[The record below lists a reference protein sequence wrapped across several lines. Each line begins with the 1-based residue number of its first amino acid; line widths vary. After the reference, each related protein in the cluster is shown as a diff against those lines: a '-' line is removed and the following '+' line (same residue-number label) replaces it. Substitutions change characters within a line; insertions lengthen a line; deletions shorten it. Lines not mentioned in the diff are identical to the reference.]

1 MKLPVKAGWVVI
13 VCRRVMMDAQK
24 IAQNRRR
31 AQLLARRA
39 SEMRSNLERMRS
51 RMDESGIEYVVCSP
65 EEALAM
71 VRDDA
76 SSASSTSSRVSDP
89 SNAPELPTIR
99 ASAAHV
105 AYAIDQGGCMEVI
118 AIGLRTGTIEIQFPD
133 RPEPP
138 EVEDGFCDAN
148 AAAHQVGT
156 PKVPHKAPPP
166 PYAGAGLGGLGLP
179 V

>member
-1 MKLPVKAGWVVI
+1 
-13 VCRRVMMDAQK
+13 
-24 IAQNRRR
+24 
-31 AQLLARRA
+31 
-39 SEMRSNLERMRS
+39 
-51 RMDESGIEYVVCSP
+51 
-65 EEALAM
+65 M

-76 SSASSTSSRVSDP
+76 SSSSSTSSRSSRISDA

-105 AYAIDQGGCMEVI
+105 AYAIDMGGCMEVI
-118 AIGLRTGTIEIQFPD
+118 AIGLRTGTIEIQFPNT
-133 RPEPP
+133 RPDPGL

-156 PKVPHKAPPP
+156 PNVPHKAPPP
-166 PYAGAGLGGLGLP
+166 PYASLGLP

>member
-1 MKLPVKAGWVVI
+1 
-13 VCRRVMMDAQK
+13 
-24 IAQNRRR
+24 
-31 AQLLARRA
+31 
-39 SEMRSNLERMRS
+39 
-51 RMDESGIEYVVCSP
+51 
-65 EEALAM
+65 M

-76 SSASSTSSRVSDP
+76 SSSSSSSSRVSDAC
-89 SNAPELPTIR
+89 NAPELPTIR

-105 AYAIDQGGCMEVI
+105 AYAIDIGGCMEVI

-138 EVEDGFCDAN
+138 DGLHVEDGFCDTN
-148 AAAHQVGT
+148 AAAHQAGT
-156 PKVPHKAPPP
+156 PNVPHKAPPP

>member
-1 MKLPVKAGWVVI
+1 MNAH
-13 VCRRVMMDAQK
+13 K

-39 SEMRSNLERMRS
+39 SEMRSNLEKMRS

-76 SSASSTSSRVSDP
+76 SSSSSSSSRVSDP

-118 AIGLRTGTIEIQFPD
+118 AIGLRTGTLEIQFPEPASD
-133 RPEPP
+133 AVPESQPRRHRGAP
-138 EVEDGFCDAN
+138 GDDDEWPGGFCDAN
-148 AAAHQVGT
+148 ASNHQVGT
-156 PKVPHKAPPP
+156 PNVPHRAPPP

>member
-1 MKLPVKAGWVVI
+1 
-13 VCRRVMMDAQK
+13 MDAHT

-31 AQLLARRA
+31 AQVLARRA
-39 SEMRSNLERMRS
+39 SEMRSNLEKMRS

-76 SSASSTSSRVSDP
+76 SSSSSTSSRVSDP

-105 AYAIDQGGCMEVI
+105 AYAIDMGGCMEVI
-118 AIGLRTGTIEIQFPD
+118 AIGLRTGTIEIQFPNT
-133 RPEPP
+133 RPDPGL

-156 PKVPHKAPPP
+156 PRVPHKAPPP

>member
-1 MKLPVKAGWVVI
+1 
-13 VCRRVMMDAQK
+13 MMDAHR

-39 SEMRSNLERMRS
+39 SEMRSNLEKMRS

-89 SNAPELPTIR
+89 SNAPELPTMR

-105 AYAIDQGGCMEVI
+105 AYAIDQGGCMEII
-118 AIGLRTGTIEIQFPD
+118 AIGLRAGTIEIQFPD
-133 RPEPP
+133 RPEPDRLH
-138 EVEDGFCDAN
+138 VEDGFCDAN

-156 PKVPHKAPPP
+156 PRVPHKAPPP

>member
-1 MKLPVKAGWVVI
+1 
-13 VCRRVMMDAQK
+13 MDQ

-31 AQLLARRA
+31 AQALAERA
-39 SEMRSNLERMRS
+39 SAMRGNLDKIRS
-51 RMDESGIEYVVCSP
+51 RMSESGIEYVACSP

-76 SSASSTSSRVSDP
+76 SSSSSSSRVSDAC
-89 SNAPELPTIR
+89 NAPELPTIR

-118 AIGLRTGTIEIQFPD
+118 AIGLRAGTLEIQFPD

-138 EVEDGFCDAN
+138 EDGFCDAN

-156 PKVPHKAPPP
+156 PRVPHKAPPP

>member
-1 MKLPVKAGWVVI
+1 
-13 VCRRVMMDAQK
+13 MDQ

-31 AQLLARRA
+31 AQALARRA
-39 SEMRSNLERMRS
+39 SEMRSNLDKIRS
-51 RMDESGIEYVVCSP
+51 RMSDSGVEYVVCSP

-76 SSASSTSSRVSDP
+76 SSSSSSTSSRVSDAC
-89 SNAPELPTIR
+89 NAPELPTIR

-118 AIGLRTGTIEIQFPD
+118 AIGLRTGTIEIQFPNT
-133 RPEPP
+133 RPDPGL

-156 PKVPHKAPPP
+156 PRVPHKAPPP

>member
-1 MKLPVKAGWVVI
+1 
-13 VCRRVMMDAQK
+13 MDAHK

-31 AQLLARRA
+31 AQLLSRRA
-39 SEMRSNLERMRS
+39 SEMRSNLDKIRS

-76 SSASSTSSRVSDP
+76 SSSSSTSSRVSDP

-118 AIGLRTGTIEIQFPD
+118 AIGLRTGTLEIQFPNT
-133 RPEPP
+133 RPDPGLEA
-138 EVEDGFCDAN
+138 EDGFCD

-156 PKVPHKAPPP
+156 PNVPHKAPPP

>member
-1 MKLPVKAGWVVI
+1 
-13 VCRRVMMDAQK
+13 MDAYQL
-24 IAQNRRR
+24 AQNRRR

-39 SEMRSNLERMRS
+39 SEMRSNLEKMRS

-105 AYAIDQGGCMEVI
+105 ARAIDVGGCMEVI
-118 AIGLRTGTIEIQFPD
+118 AIGLRTGTIEIHFPD

-138 EVEDGFCDAN
+138 DRLDVEDGFCDAN

-156 PKVPHKAPPP
+156 PRVPHKAPPP

>member
-1 MKLPVKAGWVVI
+1 M
-13 VCRRVMMDAQK
+13 CRRVMMDAQK

-31 AQLLARRA
+31 AQVLAKRA
-39 SEMRSNLERMRS
+39 SEMRSNLEKMRS

-76 SSASSTSSRVSDP
+76 SSSSSSSSRVSDP

-118 AIGLRTGTIEIQFPD
+118 AIGLRAGTLEIQFPNT
-133 RPEPP
+133 RPDPGLD
-138 EVEDGFCDAN
+138 VEDGFCDAN

-156 PKVPHKAPPP
+156 PNVPHKAPPP
-166 PYAGAGLGGLGLP
+166 PYAGLGLP

>member
-1 MKLPVKAGWVVI
+1 
-13 VCRRVMMDAQK
+13 MDQ
-24 IAQNRRR
+24 IDQTRRR
-31 AQLLARRA
+31 AQALAERA
-39 SEMRSNLERMRS
+39 SEMRSNLEKMRS
-51 RMDESGIEYVVCSP
+51 RMSESGVEYVACSP

-76 SSASSTSSRVSDP
+76 SSSSSSSSRVSDAC
-89 SNAPELPTIR
+89 NAPELPTIR

-138 EVEDGFCDAN
+138 EVEAGFCDAN

-156 PKVPHKAPPP
+156 PNVPHKAPPP
-166 PYAGAGLGGLGLP
+166 PYAGLGLP

>member
-1 MKLPVKAGWVVI
+1 M
-13 VCRRVMMDAQK
+13 CRRVMMDAQK

-39 SEMRSNLERMRS
+39 SEMRSNLEKMRS

-76 SSASSTSSRVSDP
+76 SSSSSTSSRVSDP

-105 AYAIDQGGCMEVI
+105 AYAIDQGGCMEII
-118 AIGLRTGTIEIQFPD
+118 AIGLRAGTLEIQFPNT
-133 RPEPP
+133 RPDPGL

-156 PKVPHKAPPP
+156 PNVPHKAPPL

>member
-1 MKLPVKAGWVVI
+1 
-13 VCRRVMMDAQK
+13 MDQ

-31 AQLLARRA
+31 AQALARRA
-39 SEMRSNLERMRS
+39 SEMRGNLDKIRS
-51 RMDESGIEYVVCSP
+51 RKSDSGIEYVVCSP

-76 SSASSTSSRVSDP
+76 SSSSSTSSRVSDAC
-89 SNAPELPTIR
+89 NAPELPTIR

-105 AYAIDQGGCMEVI
+105 ARAIDVGGCMEVI
-118 AIGLRTGTIEIQFPD
+118 AIGLRTGTIEIQFPNT
-133 RPEPP
+133 RPDPGL

-148 AAAHQVGT
+148 AAANQVGT
-156 PKVPHKAPPP
+156 PRVPHKAPPP

>member
-1 MKLPVKAGWVVI
+1 
-13 VCRRVMMDAQK
+13 MDAYQL
-24 IAQNRRR
+24 AQNRRR

-39 SEMRSNLERMRS
+39 SEMRSNLEKMRS

-76 SSASSTSSRVSDP
+76 SSSSSTSSRVSDAC
-89 SNAPELPTIR
+89 NAPELPTIR

-118 AIGLRTGTIEIQFPD
+118 AIGLRAGTLEIQFPNT
-133 RPEPP
+133 RPDPGL

-156 PKVPHKAPPP
+156 PDVPHKAPPP
-166 PYAGAGLGGLGLP
+166 PYAGLGLP

>member
-1 MKLPVKAGWVVI
+1 
-13 VCRRVMMDAQK
+13 MDAHT

-31 AQLLARRA
+31 AQALAERA
-39 SEMRSNLERMRS
+39 SAMRGNLDKIRS
-51 RMDESGIEYVVCSP
+51 RMSESGVEYVACSP

-76 SSASSTSSRVSDP
+76 SSSSSTSSGSTRVSDAC
-89 SNAPELPTIR
+89 NAPELPTIR

-105 AYAIDQGGCMEVI
+105 AYAIDMGGCMEVI
-118 AIGLRTGTIEIQFPD
+118 AIGLRTGTIEIQFPNT
-133 RPEPP
+133 RPDPGL

-156 PKVPHKAPPP
+156 PNVPHKAPPP
-166 PYAGAGLGGLGLP
+166 PYASLGLP

>member
-1 MKLPVKAGWVVI
+1 MNAH
-13 VCRRVMMDAQK
+13 Q

-31 AQLLARRA
+31 AQALARRA
-39 SEMRSNLERMRS
+39 SEMRSNLDKIRS
-51 RMDESGIEYVVCSP
+51 RMSESGVEYVACSP

-76 SSASSTSSRVSDP
+76 SSSSSTSSRSSRLSDAC
-89 SNAPELPTIR
+89 NAPELPTIR

-105 AYAIDQGGCMEVI
+105 ARAIDVGGCMEVI
-118 AIGLRTGTIEIQFPD
+118 AIGLRTGTIEIHFPD

-138 EVEDGFCDAN
+138 DRLDVEDGFCDAN

-156 PKVPHKAPPP
+156 PRVPHKAPPP

>member
-1 MKLPVKAGWVVI
+1 
-13 VCRRVMMDAQK
+13 
-24 IAQNRRR
+24 
-31 AQLLARRA
+31 
-39 SEMRSNLERMRS
+39 
-51 RMDESGIEYVVCSP
+51 
-65 EEALAM
+65 M

-76 SSASSTSSRVSDP
+76 SSSSSSSSRVSDP
-89 SNAPELPTIR
+89 SYAPELPTIR

-118 AIGLRTGTIEIQFPD
+118 AIGLRAGTLEIQFPD

-156 PKVPHKAPPP
+156 PNVPHKAPPP
-166 PYAGAGLGGLGLP
+166 PYAGLGLP

>member
-1 MKLPVKAGWVVI
+1 
-13 VCRRVMMDAQK
+13 MDAHK

-31 AQLLARRA
+31 AQALAERA
-39 SEMRSNLERMRS
+39 STMRSNLDKLRS
-51 RMDESGIEYVVCSP
+51 RMSDSGIEYVVCSP

-105 AYAIDQGGCMEVI
+105 AYAIDQGGCMEII
-118 AIGLRTGTIEIQFPD
+118 AIGLRAGTLEIQFPNT
-133 RPEPP
+133 RPDPGL

-156 PKVPHKAPPP
+156 PNVPHKAPPP
-166 PYAGAGLGGLGLP
+166 PYAGLGLP

>member
-1 MKLPVKAGWVVI
+1 
-13 VCRRVMMDAQK
+13 MMDHQ

-31 AQLLARRA
+31 AQALARRA
-39 SEMRSNLERMRS
+39 SEMRGNLDKIRS
-51 RMDESGIEYVVCSP
+51 RMSDSGIEYVVCSP

-76 SSASSTSSRVSDP
+76 SSSSSSSSRVSDP

-118 AIGLRTGTIEIQFPD
+118 AIGLRAGTLEIQFPD

-156 PKVPHKAPPP
+156 PNVPHKAPPP

>member
-1 MKLPVKAGWVVI
+1 MVI
-13 VCRRVMMDAQK
+13 GADASMMAHQL
-24 IAQNRRR
+24 AQNRRR

-39 SEMRSNLERMRS
+39 SEMRSNLEKMRS
-51 RMDESGIEYVVCSP
+51 RMDESGVEYVVCSP

-76 SSASSTSSRVSDP
+76 SSSSSTSSRVSDP

-118 AIGLRTGTIEIQFPD
+118 AIGLRTGTIEIQFPNT
-133 RPEPP
+133 RPDPGL

-156 PKVPHKAPPP
+156 PRVPHKAPPP

>member
-1 MKLPVKAGWVVI
+1 
-13 VCRRVMMDAQK
+13 MDAYQL
-24 IAQNRRR
+24 AQNRRR

-39 SEMRSNLERMRS
+39 SEMRYNLEKMRS
-51 RMDESGIEYVVCSP
+51 RMDESGLEYVVCSP

-76 SSASSTSSRVSDP
+76 SSSSSSSSSRVSDP

-105 AYAIDQGGCMEVI
+105 AYAIDMGGCMEVI
-118 AIGLRTGTIEIQFPD
+118 AIGLRTGTIEIQFPNT
-133 RPEPP
+133 RPDPGL

-156 PKVPHKAPPP
+156 PNVPHKAPPP
-166 PYAGAGLGGLGLP
+166 PYAGLGLP

>member
-1 MKLPVKAGWVVI
+1 
-13 VCRRVMMDAQK
+13 MDAYQL
-24 IAQNRRR
+24 AQNRRR

-39 SEMRSNLERMRS
+39 SEMRSNLEKMRS

-76 SSASSTSSRVSDP
+76 SSASSTSSRVSDAC
-89 SNAPELPTIR
+89 NAPELPTIR

-118 AIGLRTGTIEIQFPD
+118 AIGLRAGTLEIQFPD

-156 PKVPHKAPPP
+156 PNVPHKAPPP
-166 PYAGAGLGGLGLP
+166 PYAGLGLP

>member
-1 MKLPVKAGWVVI
+1 
-13 VCRRVMMDAQK
+13 MMDAHK

-39 SEMRSNLERMRS
+39 SEMRSNLEKMRS

-76 SSASSTSSRVSDP
+76 SSSSSSSSRVSDP

-118 AIGLRTGTIEIQFPD
+118 AIGLRAGTLEIQFPD

-138 EVEDGFCDAN
+138 SRLHVEDGFCDAN

-156 PKVPHKAPPP
+156 PNVPHKAPPP